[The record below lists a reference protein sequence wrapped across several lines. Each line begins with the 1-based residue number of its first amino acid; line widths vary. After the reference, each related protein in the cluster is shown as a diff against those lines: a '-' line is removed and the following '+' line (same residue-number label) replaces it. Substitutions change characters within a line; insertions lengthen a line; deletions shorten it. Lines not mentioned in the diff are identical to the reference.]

1 MPYSYRDIVAL
12 IPTTA
17 YTTIVFDFLENNKSR
32 ALKHQLELM
41 FHSNAY
47 CYVKRE
53 RDDMI
58 NNELCLEI
66 ERTLNARLVR
76 EHTLLNTQYHFNFV
90 FYVEVEDLN
99 DVRLDAIMSV
109 IKGLKRMLAAPTLQV
124 YSFLCVCKDRQ
135 NTVNAMENFDHC
147 AHALLEST
155 DVESPRLVLI
165 DGLPLSEV
173 DPWLRAS
180 VRAMNALSCDNP
192 FATALRSKSKTIWNW
207 SMTEFDVQA
216 KETEDLKRDQ
226 LKAFWHGTGEFPRGI
241 LERNF
246 NNLIAD
252 IFESYEKSLKFS
264 AENIPIPSNV
274 IGGLFRRR
282 ALQANIPPF
291 TKAVERTIYENVA
304 KPILEGIRT
313 MDHDML
319 CDKLLLDIPLD
330 DWKKVG
336 KELDS
341 IQVDNKVESLEDM
354 PKIKINLDVQ
364 PKVEDMRV
372 EINGG
377 LNSCVNKI
385 KAFVTGYLALIL
397 QSCLNQYIESHLQA
411 KIGEVSEELR
421 KLETANIVAVDA
433 QDYLRR
439 LEELNGNMMSVSH
452 TIIYDKSVYVLIS
465 DDTYNLWQQL
475 YEQEL
480 NLQGCQ
486 VYNYHSLEEFEFQTL
501 ILTTWRLEEY
511 DKNRQYFFRVQ

>member
-1 MPYSYRDIVAL
+1 MPYSYHDIVAL

-17 YTTIVFDFLENNKSR
+17 YTTIVFDFLGNNKSK
-32 ALKHQLELM
+32 ALKHQFELM

-47 CYVKRE
+47 CYMKRE
-53 RDDMI
+53 RDDAI
-58 NNELCLEI
+58 NNELCLEV
-66 ERTLNARLVR
+66 ERILNNRLVR

-99 DVRLDAIMSV
+99 AERLDAIMSV
-109 IKGLKRMLAAPTLQV
+109 IKGLKQMLAAPTLQV
-124 YSFLCVCKDRQ
+124 YSYLCVCKDGQ
-135 NTVNAMENFDHC
+135 NTVQAMENFDHC
-147 AHALLEST
+147 AHTLLEST
-155 DVESPRLVLI
+155 DVESPRLFLI
-165 DGLPLSEV
+165 DRLPLSEV

-216 KETEDLKRDQ
+216 KETEDLERNQ
-226 LKAFWHGTGEFPRGI
+226 LKALWHGTGEFPQGK

-246 NNLIAD
+246 NNLIAG
-252 IFESYEKSLKFS
+252 IFETYEKSLKFS

-274 IGGLFRRR
+274 IGGLFRKKS
-282 ALQANIPPF
+282 LQANIPPF
-291 TKAVERTIYENVA
+291 AKSVERTIYENVA

-313 MDHDML
+313 MDHDIL
-319 CDKLLLDIPLD
+319 CDKLLVGIPLD
-330 DWKKVG
+330 DWKNVS
-336 KELDS
+336 KELNR
-341 IQVDNKVESLEDM
+341 IQADNKVESIDDV
-354 PKIKINLDVQ
+354 PNIKINLDVHS
-364 PKVEDMRV
+364 KVEDMRV

-377 LNSCVNKI
+377 LNNCVNKI
-385 KAFVTGYLALIL
+385 KAFVPGYLALIL
-397 QSCLNQYIESHLQA
+397 QNRLVCYIENHLQA
-411 KIGEVSEELR
+411 KIDEVSEELR

-452 TIIYDKSVYVLIS
+452 TIIYDKSAYVLIS
-465 DDTYNLWQQL
+465 DDTYNLWQQV

-486 VYNYHSLEEFEFQTL
+486 VYNYHTLEEFEFQTL